1 MIEDKVKDIKD
12 LEPAELISEQDAISK
27 TDTWLTQKIFNVVS
41 EEVYQRGTFTVHVI
55 HASAGGKEW
64 EGVGFS
70 KAHPQ
75 ITITQYDPEK
85 GQQVARGRAIYDLF
99 TEFKKGK

>member
-1 MIEDKVKDIKD
+1 MEEKKPD
-12 LEPAELISEQDAISK
+12 PAEVLSEQDAIQK
-27 TDTWLTQKIFNVVS
+27 ADTWLTQKIFNVVR

-55 HASAGGKEW
+55 HASAHGKEW

-75 ITITQYDPEK
+75 ITISQYDPDK
-85 GQQVARGRAIYDLF
+85 GKQVARGRAVHDLF
-99 TEFKKGK
+99 IEYKKEK